1 MHELIGSVHAG
12 GVVSVL
18 ELHHPLT
25 EAQAAVLNEA
35 LAAGQGQSEG

>member
-1 MHELIGSVHAG
+1 
-12 GVVSVL
+12 VSVM

-35 LAAGQGQSEG
+35 LATARGSTEA